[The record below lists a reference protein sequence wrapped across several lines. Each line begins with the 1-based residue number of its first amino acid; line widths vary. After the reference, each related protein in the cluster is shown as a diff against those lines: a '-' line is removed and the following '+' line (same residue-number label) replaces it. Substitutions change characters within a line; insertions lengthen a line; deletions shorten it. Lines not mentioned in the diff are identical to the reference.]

1 VSGLHGCNCL
11 VTGASRGLGAEIAR
25 GLWTAGCNLLL
36 VARNGLALESLIS
49 SLPSRADQRA
59 VALKADLGD
68 PAAPER
74 VVARARELFP
84 TLDVLVNNAA
94 IQGPVGPSW
103 ENSWDGWQSTIQVD
117 LLAPVALCRLVVPW
131 MAGRGR
137 GKIINLSGGGG
148 TSPRPNFSAYAA
160 AKTAL
165 VRFSETLA
173 VETRELGIEVNCIA
187 PGAMS
192 TAMQE
197 SIVASGPSMA
207 GQKEYETAQRV
218 LREGSTA
225 LEKAAALCVL
235 LASPESD
242 GISGRLISAVWD
254 PWERLPEQLDQLRES
269 DVYTLRR
276 IVPNDRGLDW

>member
-1 VSGLHGCNCL
+1 MEG
-11 VTGASRGLGAEIAR
+11 
-25 GLWTAGCNLLL
+25 
-36 VARNGLALESLIS
+36 
-49 SLPSRADQRA
+49 
-59 VALKADLGD
+59 DLQD

-74 VVARARELFP
+74 VVARARELYP

-103 ENSWDGWQSTIQVD
+103 ENSWDEWQATLQVD
-117 LLAPVALCRLVVPW
+117 LLAPIALCRLAVPW
-131 MAGRGR
+131 MAERGH
-137 GKIINLSGGGG
+137 GKIINLSGGGA

-173 VETRELGIEVNCIA
+173 AETRELGMEVNCIA
-187 PGAMS
+187 PGAMP
-192 TAMQE
+192 TAMLE
-197 SIVASGPSMA
+197 SIAASGPSLA
-207 GQKEYETAQRV
+207 GQGEYGTALRV
-218 LREGSTA
+218 FQEGSTA
-225 LEKAAALCVL
+225 LKRAAALCVF

-254 PWERLPEQLDQLRES
+254 PWERLPAQLDQLRES

-276 IVPNDRGLDW
+276 IVPKDRGMDWEKP